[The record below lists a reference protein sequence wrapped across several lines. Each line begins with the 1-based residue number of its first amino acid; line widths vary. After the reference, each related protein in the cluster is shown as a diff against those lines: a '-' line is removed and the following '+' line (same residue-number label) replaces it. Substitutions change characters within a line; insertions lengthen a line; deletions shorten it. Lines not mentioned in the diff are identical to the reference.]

1 MLALG
6 CLVSAAVCINKIT
19 PVSVSTI
26 LHQEW
31 IIYSLTTSLSSEI
44 TIDLPMRTQAAA
56 GWIIFLSIVVLFYQ
70 TFAVVQMFLYIP
82 LLYMKIPIRKTFWYL
97 FPLIVSFIAIFS
109 TSYQY
114 VAMIFQDVGVNI
126 VCIIGYLPVTIA
138 TAVYT
143 YQWIEMLVKI
153 FQEMDSRSRSSGSSD
168 SETQG
173 LIFQQYLLNIL
184 VPIIITFVSS

>member
-1 MLALG
+1 
-6 CLVSAAVCINKIT
+6 
-19 PVSVSTI
+19 
-26 LHQEW
+26 
-31 IIYSLTTSLSSEI
+31 
-44 TIDLPMRTQAAA
+44 MRTQAAA

-138 TAVYT
+138 IAVYT

>member
-1 MLALG
+1 MSFYSLQMLALG

-26 LHQEW
+26 LYQEW

-114 VAMIFQDVGVNI
+114 P
-126 VCIIGYLPVTIA
+126 VCCYDI
-138 TAVYT
+138 
-143 YQWIEMLVKI
+143 
-153 FQEMDSRSRSSGSSD
+153 SGCWGQHSLHHRISTSYHSYSCVHLSVD
-168 SETQG
+168 
-173 LIFQQYLLNIL
+173 
-184 VPIIITFVSS
+184 